1 MTTPKPKK
9 PVKKPAAPKKR
20 AEPGHG
26 KNSKAAR
33 FSAFVEHYFANGQNG
48 RQAALAVG
56 FSPASADNAAWRL
69 LRNPQVLQRIEQ
81 RQNEL
86 AQKLELTTESTLRSL
101 AQAIH
106 FDPRKLYN
114 PDGSM
119 KAVIDLDDDTAM
131 ALAGFEMMEEYAGR
145 GEDRAIIGHT
155 KKVKWLDKNAARDQ
169 ANKILGLYKKD
180 NEQPNAAV
188 AAALSESNK
197 IDALKARFA
206 KVLAK

>member
-1 MTTPKPKK
+1 MTAQKPKTAKTIAKPKK
-9 PVKKPAAPKKR
+9 PVK
-20 AEPGHG
+20 PGHG
-26 KNSKAAR
+26 KNSKEAR
-33 FSAFVEHYFANGQNG
+33 FNAFVEHYFANGQNG

-69 LRNPQVLQRIEQ
+69 LKNPQVLQRIEQ

-86 AQKLELTTESTLRSL
+86 AQKLELTTENTLRSL

-114 PDGSM
+114 ADGSL

-131 ALAGFEMMEEYAGR
+131 ALAGFEMLEEYAGR
-145 GEDRAIIGHT
+145 GEDRALVGFT

-188 AAALSESNK
+188 AAALSEANK
-197 IDALKARFA
+197 IDKLKAKFA
-206 KVLAK
+206 QVLAK